1 VEKTR
6 SIDFSKLTLR
16 DALDLAT
23 LVEEEAKDRYQE
35 FADQMDMHH
44 NPEAARFFKF
54 MLANEAKHEN
64 KLAERRRT
72 LFGSEP
78 RTVTREMIFDIEAP
92 EYDEAR
98 TFMTV
103 RQAMA
108 ASLRSEEKA
117 HGFFMLA
124 VQKVTDEETRSL
136 FAELCAEEREHVML
150 VKKELDKAPPDP
162 ALKAED
168 FSDDPVQQ

>member
-1 VEKTR
+1 MEKTR

-35 FADQMDMHH
+35 FADQMDIHH
-44 NPEAARFFKF
+44 NPEAAKFFKF
-54 MLANEAKHEN
+54 MLANESKHES
-64 KLAERRRT
+64 KLADRRRK
-72 LFGSEP
+72 LFGTEP

-92 EYDEAR
+92 EYDETR

-103 RQAMA
+103 RQAMEV
-108 ASLRSEEKA
+108 SLRAEQKA

-124 VQKVTDEETRSL
+124 VQQVKDEETRVL
-136 FAELCAEEREHVML
+136 FVELCEEEQEHVTL